1 MPEADPRAHA
11 RHAQDMA
18 LLVAAAR
25 EVGEIALRYAAKGA
39 QSWEK
44 PDGQGPVTEADLA
57 VDAALHAALGAA
69 RPDYGWLSE
78 ERPDDPVRLGHERV
92 FIVDPIDG
100 TRAFMKGDQA
110 WAHSLAVAEGGR
122 VTAAVVF
129 LPAMDKLYAA
139 ARGQGA
145 TLNGA
150 PIRATA
156 TSSLTGARF
165 LAAKPNYAPENWSG
179 PVPDV
184 ARHYRP
190 SLAYRLSLVAEGR
203 FDAMMTLRPSWE
215 WDIAAGSLI
224 VEEAGATACDRSGG
238 PLVFNR
244 DRPLLD
250 GVIAASAGL
259 QDQILSRLAPDAPR
273 DPLPPLRD

>member
-1 MPEADPRAHA
+1 MPDAEARARA
-11 RHAQDMA
+11 AADLA
-18 LLVAAAR
+18 LLIDAAR
-25 EVGEIALRYAAKGA
+25 EVGEIALRYAARGA

-57 VDAALHAALGAA
+57 VDAALHATLGAA

-78 ERPDDPVRLGHERV
+78 ERPDDQVRLQHDRV

-100 TRAFMKGDQA
+100 TRAFMKGDSA

-139 ARGQGA
+139 ARGAGA
-145 TLNGA
+145 TLDGA
-150 PIRATA
+150 PIRASGATA
-156 TSSLTGARF
+156 LSGAHF
-165 LAAKPNYAPENWSG
+165 LAAKPNYAPENWTG

-184 ARHYRP
+184 VRHYRP

-224 VEEAGATACDRSGG
+224 VEEAGATTCDRQGG
-238 PLVFNR
+238 PLLFNR
-244 DRPLLD
+244 PQPLLD
-250 GVIAASAGL
+250 GVIATSPAL
-259 QDQILSRLAPDAPR
+259 QTEILSRLAPDAPR
-273 DPLPPLRD
+273 APLPPQRD